1 MFNTLQQ
8 REIFHLEFLRWFSQK
23 IEARYYTIK
32 GGANLRFF
40 FNSVRYSED
49 MDVDISDVAVDV
61 LQDTVLIILNSQ
73 SFKNIF
79 KYYSIENIIAPDIE
93 KAKQTETTQRFKI
106 HLITSAGEN
115 LYTKVEFSRRGIKKG
130 VIVQSVS
137 DRVLRPYKLAPLILP
152 HYNIRATIV
161 QKINAIASRSVT
173 QARDIYDL
181 FILNSQYTDSDKGE
195 AEITDREKLRMAYD
209 NLFAV
214 NFEQFRDSVV
224 SYLPPEEQVIYN
236 NEPSWDEVRLKAA
249 GLIGEFSNEQK

>member
-8 REIFHLEFLRWFSQK
+8 REIFHLEFLRWFSRK

-61 LQDTVLIILNSQ
+61 LQNVVLGILLSQ

-79 KYYSIENIIAPDIE
+79 NYYNIENIIAPDIE

-115 LYTKVEFSRRGIKKG
+115 LFTKVEFSRRGIKTG

-137 DRVLRPYKLAPLILP
+137 DHILRPYKLAPLILP
-152 HYNIRATIV
+152 HYNIRATIN
-161 QKINAIASRSVT
+161 QKIDAIASRPVT

-181 FILNSQYTDSDKGE
+181 YILNSQYSDKDTGE
-195 AEITDREKLRMAYD
+195 YEIAGREKFRKAYN
-209 NLFAV
+209 NLFSV
-214 NFEQFRDSVV
+214 TFEQFRDSVV
-224 SYLPPEEQVIYN
+224 SYLPPEDQVIYN
-236 NEPSWDEVRLKAA
+236 SKSSWDEVRLKAA
-249 GLIGEFSNEQK
+249 SLIEEFLNE

>member
-8 REIFHLEFLRWFSQK
+8 REIFHLEFLRWFSRK
-23 IEARYYTIK
+23 VEAKYYTIK

-61 LQDTVLIILNSQ
+61 LQNVVLNILLSQ

-79 KYYSIENIIAPDIE
+79 NYYNIENIIAPDIE

-115 LYTKVEFSRRGIKKG
+115 LFTKVEFSRRGIKKG
-130 VIVQSVS
+130 VIAQSVS
-137 DRVLRPYKLAPLILP
+137 DHILRPYKLAPLILP
-152 HYNIRATIV
+152 HYNIRATII
-161 QKINAIASRSVT
+161 QKINAIVSRPVT

-181 FILNSQYTDSDKGE
+181 YILNSQYSDKDTGE
-195 AEITDREKLRMAYD
+195 SEITTREKFKKAYD
-209 NLFAV
+209 NLFTV
-214 NFEQFRDSVV
+214 TFEQFRDSVV

-236 NEPSWDEVRLKAA
+236 KESSWDEVRLKAA
-249 GLIGEFSNEQK
+249 SLIQEFLNEQK